1 VGKEP
6 PKAPTPDIQ
15 LGVSL
20 RARTLRFEKVPEV
33 KAGFDGTPGYVARTE
48 GEREALPSRVKAGV
62 TYRRIM
68 IRGRTTLRIDE

>member
-1 VGKEP
+1 MDKEP
-6 PKAPTPDIQ
+6 PKAPTPDIE

-20 RARTLRFEKVPEV
+20 RARTLRFAKVPEV
-33 KAGFDGTPGYVARTE
+33 KTDFDGTPGYAAHTE
-48 GEREALPSRVKAGV
+48 GEREGLPKRVKAGV

>member
-1 VGKEP
+1 MGREP
-6 PKAPTPDIQ
+6 PEAPTPDIE

-20 RARTLRFEKVPEV
+20 RARALRFEKVPEV
-33 KAGFDGTPGYVARTE
+33 KTGFDGTPGYTAHSE
-48 GEREALPSRVKAGV
+48 GEREGLPDRVKAGV